1 MVFFYIVLLIGSAFL
16 MAFSGS
22 LLVESLIR
30 LAEAVNW
37 REFVVGFF
45 IMALA
50 TSAPNLFVGI
60 TSALRGV
67 PELSFGDVVGGNVVD
82 LTLGLALGA
91 LIGGGILA
99 ESRTVQ
105 SSAIFTMA
113 ITILPL
119 FLSLDGQLG
128 RGDGLVLITMFFL
141 YAFWLFSK
149 EERFRKIYDGV
160 ERKGRKYIL
169 KSVFLLLLGISF
181 LILGAQG
188 VVKSAFFFADSLGL
202 SIGIVGLLIVS
213 LGDCLPEIYFTI
225 VSARKNQDWLILGN
239 MMGGVITCATL
250 VLGTVVLIHP
260 LQIVDFSPYILG
272 RIFLIIA
279 TLSFLIFLRTGKKL
293 SRKEGLF
300 LLAIYI
306 AFLLSE
312 IFLRSRF

>member
-260 LQIVDFSPYILG
+260 LQIANFSPYILG

-306 AFLLSE
+306 AFLLCE

>member
-67 PELSFGDVVGGNVVD
+67 PELSFGDVVGSNVVD